1 VFFTDDARVP
11 DPLPAIRALPPGSMV
26 VLRHRNAAK
35 RRKLAEAVAPIAR
48 ARRLA
53 WIIAGDPVLAS
64 EMRAHGVHFAE
75 SNIAAAARWRVKRPR
90 WLITCAA
97 HSLSACARASRSG
110 VNAIFLAPVFATQS
124 HPGRSVLGPL
134 RTRLI
139 ANLVAPSIQLPHHSP
154 WPAKSRPSS
163 RAAPF
168 VWVAGSSPAME
179 KKMGMGIYALG
190 GIDSCSAKR
199 LVGAHLS
206 GLAAIGALMI
216 VPTGHRG

>member
-1 VFFTDDARVP
+1 LVADTLARVQLARLAQSFGRRCHPRLPPLVFFTDDARLP

-26 VLRHRNAAK
+26 VVRHRNPAQ

-48 ARRLA
+48 ARGLN
-53 WIIAGDPVLAS
+53 WIIAGDPVLAG

-124 HPGRSVLGPL
+124 HPGRSFLGPL

-139 ANLVAPSIQLPHHSP
+139 AQLADFPL
-154 WPAKSRPSS
+154 
-163 RAAPF
+163 
-168 VWVAGSSPAME
+168 
-179 KKMGMGIYALG
+179 YALG
-190 GIDSCSAKR
+190 GIDSHSAKR
-199 LVGAHLS
+199 LVGARLS
-206 GLAAIGALMI
+206 GLAAIGALT
-216 VPTGHRG
+216 VEESEHK